1 MPAAQKVT
9 ARNARFQQ
17 WQAVLTNRTKRQRLR
32 QFVVQGVRPITI
44 ALEQRWPVEALLFD
58 GGRHLSPWARDVLA
72 TAGGERYA
80 LSRELIAELG
90 EKADDSPELVA
101 VLGIPDDDLARIPTG
116 PDALVV
122 VFDRPTSPGNLGSVI
137 RSADA
142 FGAAGVVVTGHAA
155 DPYDS
160 AAVRA
165 STGSLF
171 AVPTVRV
178 PSHREVLAWVDAQ
191 RAAGTPL
198 LVVGTD
204 EDGDAD
210 VFDTDLTGPTVVLV
224 GNETAGL
231 SAAWREAADRTVR
244 IPMGGSAS
252 SLNAANAAS
261 VVLYEVARQRLA
273 SRPPSPRVRDSRAWT
288 SSRPVGDGSP

>member
-101 VLGIPDDDLARIPTG
+101 VLGIPDDDLTRIPTG

-165 STGSLF
+165 STVSLF

-178 PSHREVLAWVDAQ
+178 PSHREVLVWVDAQ

-204 EDGDAD
+204 EDGDTD

-273 SRPPSPRVRDSRAWT
+273 SRPPSPRV
-288 SSRPVGDGSP
+288 

>member
-101 VLGIPDDDLARIPTG
+101 VLGIPDDDLTRIPTG

-178 PSHREVLAWVDAQ
+178 PSHREVLVWVDAQ

-204 EDGDAD
+204 EDGDTD

-273 SRPPSPRVRDSRAWT
+273 SRPPSPRV
-288 SSRPVGDGSP
+288 